1 MSNPKND
8 KDKKST
14 KVKVPLLPLRD
25 VIIFPHMVVPLF
37 VGREKSINALEDC
50 VNKKLDLFLVAQ
62 RQATTVS
69 PGEKDIF
76 EVGTLGTILQI
87 LRLPDNT
94 VKVLIEGKRRARIV
108 EYHETDRMIEAEVE
122 ELPDLIESTVE
133 LEALVRSLKGTF
145 ENYVKLNKRIPPEML
160 MSVNTIDEP
169 SRLADLI
176 VAHLNLKLE
185 DKQEILEVQDP
196 SKRLEK
202 LLQLMQG
209 EIEILQVER
218 RIRSRVKKQMERS
231 QKEYYL
237 NEQMQAIQKEL
248 GEKDEFKAELQA
260 IEKQIRSKPM
270 SKEAKEKATRE
281 LKKLK
286 MMSPM
291 SAEATVVRNYIDWL
305 ICLPWA
311 EYSQDRNDI
320 KMAEVILEEDHY
332 GLEEVKERIL
342 EYLAVRV
349 LTNNSKGQILCLA
362 GPPGVGKTSL
372 AKSIAKSLNKKF
384 VRCSL
389 GGVRDEAEIRGHRRT
404 YVGALPGKIV
414 QSLKKAGSS
423 NPVFL
428 LDEVDKMSM
437 DFRGDPSSALLEV
450 LDPEQNVAFGDHYLE
465 VDYDL
470 SKVMFVLTANSLY
483 TIPKPLLDRMEV
495 ITISG
500 YTEVEK
506 FNIVRKYLVSKQME
520 AHGLREGDL
529 VIPDEVVRAIIRNY
543 TREAGVRSLERI
555 VATVCRKVAKK
566 IVERRTAEHVTV
578 DGAVAAAALV
588 VEALPPTKG
597 KSKSAPKA
605 AIGKDTEITVTA
617 PTAEEPMKTIHITEA
632 DLEEMLGPPKY
643 TTNKAEEANEV
654 GLTNGL
660 AYTEAGGD
668 MLQIEVSV
676 VPGKGQVKITGKLG
690 EVMQESAATAMS
702 YVRSR
707 ATLLGLDK
715 DFYQNVDIHLHVP
728 EGAVPKDGPSAGITM
743 ATAIT
748 SALTK
753 IPVKRDVAMTG
764 EITLRGRVLP
774 IGGLKEKLLAAK
786 IGNIKTVLIPKG
798 NVADIKKIPKE
809 ITKGMTIVPVEHA
822 DQVLRLALELENPE
836 DFLMRKG
843 IGDLTMTSI
852 NPGELVREEP
862 IVESPTAVKH

>member
-1 MSNPKND
+1 MSSQRD
-8 KDKKST
+8 KDASKESSRESKKA
-14 KVKVPLLPLRD
+14 VRAKVPLLPLRD

-37 VGREKSINALEDC
+37 VGREKSINALEEC
-50 VNKKLDLFLVAQ
+50 VAKKTDLFLVAQ
-62 RQATTVS
+62 RQATTVN

-76 EVGTLGTILQI
+76 TVGTLGTILQI

-94 VKVLIEGKRRARIV
+94 VKVLIEGKKRARIL
-108 EYHETDRMIEAEVE
+108 EYKETDRMIEAEIE
-122 ELPDLIESTVE
+122 EIADVSSASVE
-133 LEALVRSLKGTF
+133 LEAMVRSLKATF

-160 MSVNTIDEP
+160 MSVNTIEDP
-169 SRLADLI
+169 SRLVDLV
-176 VAHLNLKLE
+176 VAHLNLKLD
-185 DKQEILEVQDP
+185 DKQEILETEDP
-196 SKRLEK
+196 GKRLER
-202 LLQLMQG
+202 LLHLMQG

-218 RIRSRVKKQMERS
+218 RIRTRVKKQMERS

-260 IEKQIRSKPM
+260 IEKQVRSKPM
-270 SKEAKEKATRE
+270 SKEAKEKAMRE

-311 EYSQDRNDI
+311 EYTQDRNDV
-320 KMAEVILEEDHY
+320 KVANDVLEEDHY

-349 LTNNSKGQILCLA
+349 LTENSKGQIMCFV

-372 AKSIAKSLNKKF
+372 AKSIARSLHKKF

-404 YVGALPGKIV
+404 YVGALPGKII

-465 VDYDL
+465 VDYDI
-470 SKVMFVLTANSLY
+470 SKVMFILTANSLH
-483 TIPKPLLDRMEV
+483 TIPRPLLDRMEV
-495 ITISG
+495 ISISG

-506 FNIVRKYLVSKQME
+506 FNIVKKYLITKQMD
-520 AHGLREGDL
+520 AHGLKSGDIEITDDTVNAL
-529 VIPDEVVRAIIRNY
+529 IRFY
-543 TREAGVRSLERI
+543 TREAGVRNLERM

-566 IVERRTAEHVTV
+566 IVEARA
-578 DGAVAAAALV
+578 GLAAAA
-588 VEALPPTKG
+588 EETATDG
-597 KSKSAPKA
+597 KVKTSKA
-605 AIGKDTEITVTA
+605 AKAAKVKAEPVGPIIVKDT
-617 PTAEEPMKTIHITEA
+617 

-643 TTNKAEEANEV
+643 TVSKAEEQNEV

-676 VPGKGQVKITGKLG
+676 VAGKGQVKITGKLG

-707 ATLLGLDK
+707 AALLGLDK

-748 SALTK
+748 SALCK
-753 IPVKRDVAMTG
+753 IPVKKEVAMTG

-798 NVADIKKIPKE
+798 NIPDLKKVPKE
-809 ITKGMTIVPVEHA
+809 ITNGLKIIPVESA
-822 DQVLRLALELENPE
+822 DEVLRLALELPDPEN
-836 DFLMRKG
+836 FLVKQGVDSLPIIMPTAL
-843 IGDLTMTSI
+843 DLTHQDKAKAK
-852 NPGELVREEP
+852 GD
-862 IVESPTAVKH
+862 AVKH

>member
-1 MSNPKND
+1 MSKESHSHGHA
-8 KDKKST
+8 KKT
-14 KVKVPLLPLRD
+14 KIVVPLLPLRD

-69 PGEKDIF
+69 PGERDIF

-94 VKVLIEGKRRARIV
+94 VKVLIEGKKRARILS
-108 EYHETDRMIEAEVE
+108 YHENDRLIEAEIEEIPDEAEEGVE
-122 ELPDLIESTVE
+122 IE
-133 LEALVRSLKGTF
+133 AMVRSLKGTF

-160 MSVNTIDEP
+160 MSVNTVEEP

-185 DKQEILEVQDP
+185 DKQEILELKEP

-202 LLQLMQG
+202 LLELMQG

-248 GEKDEFKAELQA
+248 GEKDEFKVELQLL
-260 IEKQIRSKPM
+260 EKQIRTKAM
-270 SKEAKEKATRE
+270 SKEAKEKAVRE

-305 ICLPWA
+305 VTLPWG
-311 EYSQDRNDI
+311 EFTEDRHDI
-320 KMAEVILEEDHY
+320 KLAEDVLNEDHY
-332 GLEEVKERIL
+332 GLEEAKERIL

-349 LTNNSKGQILCLA
+349 LTDHSKGQILCFV

-372 AKSIAKSLNKKF
+372 GKSIARSLNKKF

-404 YVGALPGKIV
+404 YVGALPGKII

-450 LDPEQNVAFGDHYLE
+450 LDPEQNVAFGDHYME
-465 VDYDL
+465 VDYDC
-470 SKVMFVLTANSLY
+470 SKVMFVLTANTLH

-500 YTEVEK
+500 YTEPEK
-506 FNIVRKYLVSKQME
+506 FSIVKKYLIAKQME
-520 AHGLREGDL
+520 AHGLKPTDVE
-529 VIPDEVVRAIIRNY
+529 ITDEAVSSLIRFY
-543 TREAGVRSLERI
+543 TREAGVRN
-555 VATVCRKVAKK
+555 
-566 IVERRTAEHVTV
+566 
-578 DGAVAAAALV
+578 
-588 VEALPPTKG
+588 
-597 KSKSAPKA
+597 
-605 AIGKDTEITVTA
+605 
-617 PTAEEPMKTIHITEA
+617 
-632 DLEEMLGPPKY
+632 LG
-643 TTNKAEEANEV
+643 
-654 GLTNGL
+654 
-660 AYTEAGGD
+660 
-668 MLQIEVSV
+668 
-676 VPGKGQVKITGKLG
+676 
-690 EVMQESAATAMS
+690 
-702 YVRSR
+702 
-707 ATLLGLDK
+707 
-715 DFYQNVDIHLHVP
+715 
-728 EGAVPKDGPSAGITM
+728 
-743 ATAIT
+743 
-748 SALTK
+748 
-753 IPVKRDVAMTG
+753 
-764 EITLRGRVLP
+764 
-774 IGGLKEKLLAAK
+774 
-786 IGNIKTVLIPKG
+786 
-798 NVADIKKIPKE
+798 
-809 ITKGMTIVPVEHA
+809 
-822 DQVLRLALELENPE
+822 
-836 DFLMRKG
+836 
-843 IGDLTMTSI
+843 
-852 NPGELVREEP
+852 
-862 IVESPTAVKH
+862 

>member
-1 MSNPKND
+1 MSKE
-8 KDKKST
+8 KKASSGT
-14 KVKVPLLPLRD
+14 AKGSGSDSRATSRVPLLPLRD

-37 VGREKSINALEDC
+37 VGREKSINALEEC
-50 VNKKLDLFLVAQ
+50 VAKKTDLFLVAQ

-76 EVGTLGTILQI
+76 EVGTVGTILQI

-94 VKVLIEGKRRARIV
+94 VKVLIEGKRRARITKYV
-108 EYHETDRMIEAEVE
+108 ETDRMIEADIE
-122 ELPDLIESTVE
+122 ELEDIVENTVE
-133 LEALVRSLKGTF
+133 LEALIRSLKSTF

-160 MSVNTIDEP
+160 MSVNTIEEP
-169 SRLADLI
+169 SRLADLV

-185 DKQEILEVQDP
+185 DKQEILEIQEP

-248 GEKDEFKAELQA
+248 GEKDEFKAEIQA
-260 IEKQIRSKPM
+260 IEKQIRTKPM
-270 SKEAKEKATRE
+270 SKEAKDKATRE

-305 ICLPWA
+305 VTLPWG
-311 EYSQDRNDI
+311 ENTTDRNDI
-320 KMAEVILEEDHY
+320 KLAESVLEEDHY

-349 LTNNSKGQILCLA
+349 LTDNSKGQILCFV

-372 AKSIAKSLNKKF
+372 ARSIAKSLNKKF

-404 YVGALPGKIV
+404 YVGALPGKII

-428 LDEVDKMSM
+428 LDEVDKMST

-450 LDPEQNVAFGDHYLE
+450 LDPEQNTTFADHYLE
-465 VDYDL
+465 VDYDI
-470 SKVMFVLTANSLY
+470 SKVMFVLTANSLH
-483 TIPKPLLDRMEV
+483 TIPRPLLDRMEV
-495 ITISG
+495 ISITG

-506 FNIVRKYLVSKQME
+506 YNIVRKYLLTKQME
-520 AHGLREGDL
+520 AHGLKEGDL
-529 VIPDEVVRAIIRNY
+529 EMNEEAVYALIRNY
-543 TREAGVRSLERI
+543 TREAGVRNLERV
-555 VATVCRKVAKK
+555 VATVCRKTAKK
-566 IVERRTAEHVTV
+566 IVERRNEQQSI
-578 DGAVAAAALV
+578 
-588 VEALPPTKG
+588 EAPA
-597 KSKSAPKA
+597 KSAKTS
-605 AIGKDTEITVTA
+605 KTA
-617 PTAEEPMKTIHITEA
+617 KTANSNVVMLDTIHVSEA

-643 TTNKAEEANEV
+643 LVSKAEEQSEI

-660 AYTEAGGD
+660 AYTDAGGD

-676 VPGKGQVKITGKLG
+676 VPGKGAVKITGKLG

-707 ATLLGLDK
+707 AHLLGLDK
-715 DFYQNVDIHLHVP
+715 DFYSNVDIHLHVP

-753 IPVKRDVAMTG
+753 IPVRKDVAMTG

-798 NVADIKKIPKE
+798 NVPDLKKINKE
-809 ITKGMTIVPVEHA
+809 ITKGMKIVPVEHG

-836 DFLMRKG
+836 EFLMRKG
-843 IGDLTMTSI
+843 IGDLPTTAIPST
-852 NPGELVREEP
+852 ELTHD
-862 IVESPTAVKH
+862 ESVKH

>member
-8 KDKKST
+8 RDKKST
-14 KVKVPLLPLRD
+14 RVKVPLLPLRD

-37 VGREKSINALEDC
+37 VGREKSINALEEC

-94 VKVLIEGKRRARIV
+94 VKVLIEGKRRASIV
-108 EYHETDRMIEAEVE
+108 EYRENDRMIEAVVDEVADVTE
-122 ELPDLIESTVE
+122 SGVEIE
-133 LEALVRSLKGTF
+133 AMVRSLKATF

-160 MSVNTIDEP
+160 MSVNTIDDP
-169 SRLADLI
+169 SRLADLV

-185 DKQEILEVQDP
+185 DKQEILEIQDP
-196 SKRLEK
+196 AKRLEK

-260 IEKQIRSKPM
+260 IEKQIRTKPM

-305 ICLPWA
+305 ICLPWS
-311 EYSQDRNDI
+311 EHSQDRNDI
-320 KMAEVILEEDHY
+320 KIAEEVLEEDHY

-349 LTNNSKGQILCLA
+349 LTNNSKGQILCFA

-372 AKSIAKSLNKKF
+372 AKSIAHSLNKKF

-465 VDYDL
+465 VDYDH
-470 SKVMFVLTANSLY
+470 SKVMFVLTANSLHS
-483 TIPKPLLDRMEV
+483 IPRPLLDRMEV
-495 ITISG
+495 ISIAG
-500 YTEVEK
+500 YTEIEK
-506 FNIVRKYLVSKQME
+506 AAIVKKYLIPKQRE
-520 AHGLREGDL
+520 ANGLKETD
-529 VIPDEVVRAIIRNY
+529 IEFPDESVHSLIRNY
-543 TREAGVRSLERI
+543 TRESGVRNLERT
-555 VATVCRKVAKK
+555 VGTVCRKVAKK
-566 IVERRTAEHVTV
+566 IVDYRAIHGQPIVADAKPDGKVETKEVTGKELKGKV
-578 DGAVAAAALV
+578 VKTPIVAKKSAKAAA
-588 VEALPPTKG
+588 
-597 KSKSAPKA
+597 
-605 AIGKDTEITVTA
+605 
-617 PTAEEPMKTIHITEA
+617 
-632 DLEEMLGPPKY
+632 
-643 TTNKAEEANEV
+643 
-654 GLTNGL
+654 
-660 AYTEAGGD
+660 
-668 MLQIEVSV
+668 
-676 VPGKGQVKITGKLG
+676 
-690 EVMQESAATAMS
+690 
-702 YVRSR
+702 
-707 ATLLGLDK
+707 
-715 DFYQNVDIHLHVP
+715 
-728 EGAVPKDGPSAGITM
+728 
-743 ATAIT
+743 
-748 SALTK
+748 
-753 IPVKRDVAMTG
+753 
-764 EITLRGRVLP
+764 
-774 IGGLKEKLLAAK
+774 
-786 IGNIKTVLIPKG
+786 
-798 NVADIKKIPKE
+798 
-809 ITKGMTIVPVEHA
+809 
-822 DQVLRLALELENPE
+822 
-836 DFLMRKG
+836 
-843 IGDLTMTSI
+843 
-852 NPGELVREEP
+852 
-862 IVESPTAVKH
+862 